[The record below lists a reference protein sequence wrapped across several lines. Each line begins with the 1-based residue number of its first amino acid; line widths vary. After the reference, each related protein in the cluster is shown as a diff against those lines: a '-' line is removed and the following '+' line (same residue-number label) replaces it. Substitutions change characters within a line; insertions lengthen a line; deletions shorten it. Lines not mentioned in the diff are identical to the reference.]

1 MNIAAQLNHPIFD
14 LVREVAQREGLDV
27 YVVGG
32 YVRDL
37 LLNRKDGNKDI
48 DCMVIGNG
56 VSFAEQLCEEIALR
70 EDGKKPKLSEFRSF
84 GTAMFHY
91 QGAEIEFVGARKES
105 YSEDTRKPA
114 VENGTLEDD
123 ISRRDFT
130 INAMAA
136 VIHRKNG
143 SVFGEIIDLFKGLQD
158 LENQILRTPLDP
170 DITFSDDPLRMLR
183 AIRFASQLYF
193 DIDAETFAAIERN
206 AQRIDILSKE
216 RITEELN
223 KILLSPKPSYGFK
236 LLDACGLLQKILPEI
251 TALKG
256 IERVG
261 SMAHKDNFLHTL
273 EVLDNVADATY
284 KPNDRESLKI
294 QISRRTSAETRERT
308 EVRDRV
314 SNEVQR
320 RDLENLEI
328 TRILFLRWAALLHDI
343 AKPLTKRF
351 DKTQGWTFHGHEVL
365 GARMADKIFRRLKLP
380 QNEKL
385 NYVKKLINLHLRP
398 IILAEDV
405 TDSAVRRL
413 LFDAGDDINDLM
425 LLAKADITSKNREK
439 LTRYKS
445 NLELVE
451 QKLVEL
457 EEKDRIRNF
466 QPPIDG
472 EEIIEYFH
480 LSPKE
485 AEEPLKSRI
494 QQEIDKS
501 NVRVIELMAVAII
514 KTRIKDAILDGKI
527 PNNHAAAKTL
537 MQEIGAEL
545 GLKH

>member
-1 MNIAAQLNHPIFD
+1 MNIAAQLTHPIFD

-37 LLNRKDGNKDI
+37 LLQRKDGNKDI
-48 DCMVIGNG
+48 DCMVVGNG
-56 VSFAEQLCEEIALR
+56 VSFAELLCEEIASR
-70 EDGKKPKLSEFRSF
+70 ENCKKPKLSEFRSF
-84 GTAMFHY
+84 GTAMFRY
-91 QGAEIEFVGARKES
+91 KEAEIEFVGARKES

-130 INAMAA
+130 INSLAA
-136 VIHRKNG
+136 VIYNTSGYNSISLEPLKTQ
-143 SVFGEIIDLFKGLQD
+143 SFGEIIDLFNGLQD
-158 LENQILRTPLDP
+158 LDSQMLRTPLDP

-193 DIDAETFAAIERN
+193 DIDSETFAAIERN
-206 AQRIDILSKE
+206 AHRIDILSKE

-273 EVLDNVADATY
+273 EVLDNVADATSQT
-284 KPNDRESLKI
+284 PPLS
-294 QISRRTSAETRERT
+294 
-308 EVRDRV
+308 
-314 SNEVQR
+314 
-320 RDLENLEI
+320 
-328 TRILFLRWAALLHDI
+328 LFLRWAALLHDI

-385 NYVKKLINLHLRP
+385 AYVKKLINLHLRP

-439 LTRYKS
+439 LTRYKA

-466 QPPIDG
+466 QPPI
-472 EEIIEYFH
+472 
-480 LSPKE
+480 S
-485 AEEPLKSRI
+485 
-494 QQEIDKS
+494 
-501 NVRVIELMAVAII
+501 V
-514 KTRIKDAILDGKI
+514 
-527 PNNHAAAKTL
+527 
-537 MQEIGAEL
+537 
-545 GLKH
+545 